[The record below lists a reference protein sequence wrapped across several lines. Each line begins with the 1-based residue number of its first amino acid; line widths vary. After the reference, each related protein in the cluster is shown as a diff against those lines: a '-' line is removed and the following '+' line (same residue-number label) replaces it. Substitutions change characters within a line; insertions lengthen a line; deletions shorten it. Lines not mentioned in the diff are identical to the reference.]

1 MIGFILVSHSNKL
14 VEGLKEIAEQ
24 INGKESNIKAI
35 GGTSDGR
42 IGTNPIEI
50 YEALEEMYDGDNIL
64 IFGDLGSSIMSA
76 QMAIDMVSDK
86 IREKTILVDSPLVE
100 GAIAAI
106 IQSSI
111 TQNLEEVISAANEAK
126 TMNKF

>member
-1 MIGFILVSHSNKL
+1 MIGFILVSHSYKL

-24 INGKESNIKAI
+24 INGKESNINAI
-35 GGTSDGR
+35 GGASDGR

-76 QMAIDMVSDK
+76 QMAIDMVSEEIQK
-86 IREKTILVDSPLVE
+86 KVILVDAPLVE

-111 TQNLEEVISAANEAK
+111 TENLEEIISAAKEAK

>member
-35 GGTSDGR
+35 GGASDGR

-50 YEALEEMYDGDNIL
+50 YEALEEMYNGDNIL

-76 QMAIDMVSDK
+76 QMAIDMVSDE
-86 IREKTILVDSPLVE
+86 IRGKTILVDAPLVE
-100 GAIAAI
+100 GSIASI
-106 IQSSI
+106 IQASI
-111 TQNLEEVISAANEAK
+111 TENIYDIISAAMETK
-126 TMNKF
+126 TISKF

>member
-1 MIGFILVSHSNKL
+1 MVGFILVSHSDKL
-14 VEGLKEIAEQ
+14 AEGVKEIAEQ
-24 INGKESNIKAI
+24 INGSEAKIKAI
-35 GGTSDGR
+35 GGVGDGR
-42 IGTNPIEI
+42 IGTNPIMI

-76 QMAIDMVSDK
+76 QMAIDMVSEEIQK
-86 IREKTILVDSPLVE
+86 KAILVDAPLVE
-100 GAIAAI
+100 GAVAAI

-111 TQNLEEVISAANEAK
+111 TESLEEIISAAKEAK

>member
-1 MIGFILVSHSNKL
+1 MIGFILVSHSDKL

-50 YEALEEMYDGDNIL
+50 YEALEEMYDGNNIL

-76 QMAIDMVSDK
+76 QMAIDMVSDE
-86 IREKTILVDSPLVE
+86 IRGKTILVDAPLVE
-100 GAIAAI
+100 GSIASI
-106 IQSSI
+106 IQASI
-111 TQNLEEVISAANEAK
+111 TENIDDIISAAMETK
-126 TMNKF
+126 TINKF

>member
-1 MIGFILVSHSNKL
+1 MVGFILVSHSDKL
-14 VEGLKEIAEQ
+14 AEGVKEIAEQ
-24 INGKESNIKAI
+24 INGGEAKIKAI
-35 GGTSDGR
+35 GGVGDGR
-42 IGTNPIEI
+42 IGTNPIMI

-76 QMAIDMVSDK
+76 QMAIDMVSEEIQK
-86 IREKTILVDSPLVE
+86 KAILVDAPLVE
-100 GAIAAI
+100 GAVAAI

-111 TQNLEEVISAANEAK
+111 TESLEEIISAAKEAK